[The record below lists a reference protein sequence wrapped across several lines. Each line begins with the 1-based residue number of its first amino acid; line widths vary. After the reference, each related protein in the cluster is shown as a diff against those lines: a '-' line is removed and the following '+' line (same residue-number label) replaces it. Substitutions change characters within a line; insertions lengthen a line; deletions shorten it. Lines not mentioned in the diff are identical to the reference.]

1 MDDWGIY
8 VADCYASNK
17 PVPIHLRGYAY
28 KVKASEMVREVFPR
42 SLWYLGDKGSLPIM
56 VDPKRRYQDLRMEQ
70 YWRNRDGQVGHEE
83 TYQGSTTYIM
93 HVAGEL
99 RYLNM
104 RQRAR
109 RVKLMLD
116 WVVHGRRMQLMGVD
130 SSGRCPI
137 CMERDSLEHMIFACR
152 YSMAIQKRQTWS
164 DGIRTIIAGHTPWT
178 GRRSSG
184 RADQH
189 LCLMQLMQEL
199 FERHPDRILLWR
211 TIWPA
216 SMRETLAQECGGLRY
231 PQKWAADL
239 DRRFLARTVHL
250 FTKLAFE
257 VLVEISGM
265 RYEVAVQ
272 INSYLRTL
280 PGQDTEHIPRLM
292 HAEKLRLFSDPHSLM
307 RRCKCWL

>member
-1 MDDWGIY
+1 M
-8 VADCYASNK
+8 
-17 PVPIHLRGYAY
+17 
-28 KVKASEMVREVFPR
+28 
-42 SLWYLGDKGSLPIM
+42 
-56 VDPKRRYQDLRMEQ
+56 
-70 YWRNRDGQVGHEE
+70 GHEE

-137 CMERDSLEHMIFACR
+137 CMERDSLEHMILACR

-164 DGIRTIIAGHTPWT
+164 DGIRTIIAGHTPRT

-199 FERHPDRILLWR
+199 FERHPERILLWR

-216 SMRETLAQECGGLRY
+216 SIRETLAQECGGLRY
-231 PQKWAADL
+231 PKSGQRIWIVVSS
-239 DRRFLARTVHL
+239 LAR
-250 FTKLAFE
+250 FT
-257 VLVEISGM
+257 S
-265 RYEVAVQ
+265 
-272 INSYLRTL
+272 S
-280 PGQDTEHIPRLM
+280 
-292 HAEKLRLFSDPHSLM
+292 
-307 RRCKCWL
+307 